1 MSLQAFI
8 FSKTFLK
15 NLVAAGAL
23 ALVMAVGLYFWL
35 GFYTQHGETV
45 AVPDFTGISVKDIE
59 AFADT
64 TEIEY
69 EVVDSLYS
77 DEIPK
82 GTVADQEPKPGY
94 QVKRGRKVY
103 LTVNAMLARQ
113 VAMPDV
119 RNLSLRQA
127 KAVLESVGLVLG
139 GLQYQPDIAKNAVL
153 DQMVR
158 GRSVSKGKTVFQGT
172 VVDLV
177 LGDGLSN
184 TRVPIPYLLHYTLA
198 EATDR
203 LKASSLNVGTYK
215 IDGQGADT
223 SLVRVYKQ
231 IPAFKEGE
239 LLPMGSSVILFLTI
253 DTASIDYDPS
263 LYTNGLPLDSLQ
275 SVNEIN
281 ENEFE

>member
-1 MSLQAFI
+1 MSLKAFI
-8 FSKTFLK
+8 FSKIFFK
-15 NLVAAGAL
+15 NLAAAVAL
-23 ALVMAVGLYFWL
+23 ALIVSIGLFFSL
-35 GFYTQHGETV
+35 AIYTEHGETV
-45 AVPDFTGISVKDIE
+45 SVPDFTGISVKDIE

-94 QVKRGRKVY
+94 KVKRGRKIY

-139 GLQYQPDIAKNAVL
+139 GLEYQPDIAKNAVL
-153 DQMVR
+153 DQRVR
-158 GRSVSKGKTVFQGT
+158 GRSVSKGKTVFVGT

-184 TRVPIPYLLHYTLA
+184 TRVPIPYLLYYTLS
-198 EATDR
+198 EATER

-215 IDGQGADT
+215 VDGEVRDT
-223 SLVRVYKQ
+223 SLMRVFKQ
-231 IPAFKEGE
+231 IPVFKEGE
-239 LLPMGSSVILFLTI
+239 LLPMGSSVILFLTM

-263 LYTNGLPLDSLQ
+263 LYTTGLPPDSLQ

-281 ENEFE
+281 ENQFE